1 MLLVVKNPPAVQET
15 QEMQVQSLSL
25 EDPLEE
31 GMPTILESLPGESQ
45 EQRSLVPLCQSGQA
59 SFLCLQATTFT
70 PQVVYY
76 CPPVT

>member
-45 EQRSLVPLCQSGQA
+45 EQRSLVGYSLWGHTESDTA
-59 SFLCLQATTFT
+59 
-70 PQVVYY
+70 
-76 CPPVT
+76 

>member
-1 MLLVVKNPPAVQET
+1 MLLVFKNPPAVQET

-45 EQRSLVPLCQSGQA
+45 EQRSLVGYSLWGHTESDTA
-59 SFLCLQATTFT
+59 
-70 PQVVYY
+70 
-76 CPPVT
+76 

>member
-45 EQRSLVPLCQSGQA
+45 EQRSLVGYSLWGHKESD
-59 SFLCLQATTFT
+59 ATE
-70 PQVVYY
+70 
-76 CPPVT
+76 VT